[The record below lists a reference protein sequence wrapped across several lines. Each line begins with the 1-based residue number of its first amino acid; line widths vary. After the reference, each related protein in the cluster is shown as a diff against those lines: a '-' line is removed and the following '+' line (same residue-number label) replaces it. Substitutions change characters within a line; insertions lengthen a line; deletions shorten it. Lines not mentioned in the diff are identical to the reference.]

1 MVFSSLLFLFL
12 FLPAVLLL
20 YLIAPKK
27 GKNLVLFFMSLI
39 FYAWGEPIYI
49 TLMLFSTVLDYTNG
63 ILVDKFLNEGK
74 KKPAQI
80 ALLVSIV
87 VNLGLLGFFKYS
99 GLDLPLPIGISF
111 YTFQTMSYTIDV
123 YRRKVEVQKNIID
136 FGTYVTLFPQL
147 IAGPIVRYETV
158 AKELSHR
165 TVTNGMIAEGIRQFL
180 MGLGKKVL
188 LANQIGSLWEHYQV
202 QIGGEL
208 SVFGAWIG
216 MSAFAFQI
224 YFDFSGYSDM
234 AIGLGKLFGFHFPEN
249 FHYPYEATSMTD
261 FWRRWHMTLGTWFR
275 EYVYIPLGGNRQGI
289 KKQIRNIAIVWLL
302 TGIWHGASLNFM
314 YWGIYFGVLLILE
327 KLFYGSYLEKAPRVI
342 RHLYGILLIWIGWAI
357 FAIEDFSCY
366 LGGVMNIEKEIS
378 LKNELHICKAYLSII
393 QLRYEDKMS
402 YSIQIDKALED
413 LKIPSL
419 TIQPLVENSV
429 KYGCE
434 TKRGNTDIS
443 ISVSAT
449 GESCIITVLD
459 TGSGMSS
466 DTLSALQKKLH
477 MIRNEKQI
485 SSEETQL
492 NNIGL
497 ANICRRLFLKYGS
510 SADLTIR
517 SSDAGTVVVVTLPVN
532 K

>member
-1 MVFSSLLFLFL
+1 M
-12 FLPAVLLL
+12 
-20 YLIAPKK
+20 
-27 GKNLVLFFMSLI
+27 LFFMSLI

-275 EYVYIPLGGNRQGI
+275 EYVYIPLGGNRRGI
-289 KKQIRNIAIVWLL
+289 KKQIRNIVIVWLL

-327 KLFYGSYLEKAPRVI
+327 KLFYGNYLEKAPKVI

-357 FAIEDFSCY
+357 FAIEDEKKIGIFLKSMFGRSDNGWFTQNDFYQLISYGMLFVLLIIGCTSY
-366 LGGVMNIEKEIS
+366 PKKAWQWIKRKVGEDSNILFLVEQVFFVFVFVLS
-378 LKNELHICKAYLSII
+378 VAYLV
-393 QLRYEDKMS
+393 D
-402 YSIQIDKALED
+402 
-413 LKIPSL
+413 
-419 TIQPLVENSV
+419 
-429 KYGCE
+429 
-434 TKRGNTDIS
+434 
-443 ISVSAT
+443 AT
-449 GESCIITVLD
+449 Y
-459 TGSGMSS
+459 
-466 DTLSALQKKLH
+466 
-477 MIRNEKQI
+477 NP
-485 SSEETQL
+485 
-492 NNIGL
+492 
-497 ANICRRLFLKYGS
+497 FLYF
-510 SADLTIR
+510 R
-517 SSDAGTVVVVTLPVN
+517 F
-532 K
+532 

>member
-1 MVFSSLLFLFL
+1 M
-12 FLPAVLLL
+12 
-20 YLIAPKK
+20 
-27 GKNLVLFFMSLI
+27 LFFMSLI

-275 EYVYIPLGGNRQGI
+275 EYVYIPLGGNRRGI

-357 FAIEDFSCY
+357 FAIEDEKKIGIFLKSMFGRSDNGWFTQNDCY
-366 LGGVMNIEKEIS
+366 QLIS
-378 LKNELHICKAYLSII
+378 YGLLFVFLIIGCTSYPKKAWQWIKRKVGEDSNTLFLVEQLFLVFVFVLSVAYLV
-393 QLRYEDKMS
+393 D
-402 YSIQIDKALED
+402 
-413 LKIPSL
+413 
-419 TIQPLVENSV
+419 
-429 KYGCE
+429 
-434 TKRGNTDIS
+434 
-443 ISVSAT
+443 AT
-449 GESCIITVLD
+449 Y
-459 TGSGMSS
+459 
-466 DTLSALQKKLH
+466 
-477 MIRNEKQI
+477 NP
-485 SSEETQL
+485 
-492 NNIGL
+492 
-497 ANICRRLFLKYGS
+497 FLYF
-510 SADLTIR
+510 R
-517 SSDAGTVVVVTLPVN
+517 F
-532 K
+532 